1 MEHYDVIIIGTGA
14 AGLSAGV
21 YAGRYNLKTLIIGK
35 EFGGETAR
43 AGAIENWPGIISI
56 DGYDLMK
63 NMKEHAKHVGAEI
76 MDGTVEKIE
85 KKDGCF
91 DVIVKGKI
99 YHATNVV
106 LALGAERRRLG
117 LPHEAELTGN
127 GVHFCITCDGPLYAG
142 KTIAV
147 VGGGDASVKGINLA
161 AQYAEKI
168 YLLVRSDALRAEPIN
183 VERMK
188 QLGDKVEILY
198 QTAVTEI
205 VVKDGKFDKISLSK
219 EYNGGTELDIDGLFI
234 EAGAMPN
241 TTITESLAL
250 NTDKAGYLE
259 VNNMMQTNVPGVTAA
274 GDIVNHFGHFKQD
287 ITSSAMGAVAATA
300 AYEYYKEHK
309 SLGGCSHGK

>member
-43 AGAIENWPGIISI
+43 AGAIENWPGIESI

-63 NMKEHAKHVGAEI
+63 NIKGHASRVGAEI
-76 MDGTVEKIE
+76 VDGEVSKVE

-91 DVIVKGKI
+91 DVFSGDKI

-106 LALGAERRRLG
+106 LTLGAERRRLG
-117 LPHEAELTGN
+117 LSNEKELTGK
-127 GVHFCITCDGPLYAG
+127 GVHYCTTCDGPIYTG

-161 AQYAEKI
+161 GQYAEKI
-168 YLLVRSDALRAEPIN
+168 YLLVRGGALRAEPIN

-198 QTAVTEI
+198 QTEVAEI
-205 VVKDGKFDKISLSK
+205 VAKDGAFGGIVLSK
-219 EYNGGTELDIDGLFI
+219 EYNGSTALAVDGLFI
-234 EAGAMPN
+234 EVGAVPN
-241 TTITESLAL
+241 TAIAEPL
-250 NTDKAGYLE
+250 GLE
-259 VNNMMQTNVPGVTAA
+259 HDEFKYIKVNSMMATNVPGITAA

-287 ITSSAMGAVAATA
+287 ITSSAMGAVAATT
-300 AYEYYKEHK
+300 AYDHYKEHQ
-309 SLGGCSHGK
+309 SQGGCAHGK